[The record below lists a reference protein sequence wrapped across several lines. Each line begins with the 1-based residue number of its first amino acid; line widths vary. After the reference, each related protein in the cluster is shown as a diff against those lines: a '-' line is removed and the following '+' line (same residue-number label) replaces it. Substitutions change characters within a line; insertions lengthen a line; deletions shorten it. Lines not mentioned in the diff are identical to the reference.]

1 MVANPCIPGL
11 TLSQRYALSAVVTL
25 ARSDERMAVSDLAA
39 AAKVPPA
46 FLAKLLRELSR
57 TGVVEGVKGHHGG
70 FRLGRPASKIVVN
83 DVLAPLVAED
93 SATVSPCAM
102 GDRACDASEPCA
114 LHHRWALATAG
125 VRMLVSTV
133 TIADIASGLG

>member
-1 MVANPCIPGL
+1 MPITAIDSC
-11 TLSQRYALSAVVTL
+11 LS
-25 ARSDERMAVSDLAA
+25 M
-39 AAKVPPA
+39 
-46 FLAKLLRELSR
+46 F
-57 TGVVEGVKGHHGG
+57 
-70 FRLGRPASKIVVN
+70 GRPASKIVVN